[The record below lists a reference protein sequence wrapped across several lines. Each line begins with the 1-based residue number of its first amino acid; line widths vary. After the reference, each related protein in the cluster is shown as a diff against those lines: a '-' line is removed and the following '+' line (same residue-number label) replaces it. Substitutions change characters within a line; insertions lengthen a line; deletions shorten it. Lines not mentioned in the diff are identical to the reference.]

1 MVFINSDGKFNE
13 NTYLIDVELYRMKG
27 NLAIYIIENENMRVM
42 IDTPSDLM
50 ARRFVKKIKEFGL
63 FPVHKISDYSPFIK

>member
-13 NTYLIDVELYRMKG
+13 NTYLIDTELYRMKG

-50 ARRFVKKIKEFGL
+50 ARRFVKKNKRIRII
-63 FPVHKISDYSPFIK
+63 PHS